1 MQTAVGRFAGL
12 LFVAINVCIP
22 VSAGSNAL
30 EMTQE
35 KAGFESCGSSED
47 FVECMNQMKLQKDPE
62 LRLREKMRDLS
73 FKISSIISLPESE
86 SDRDEIR
93 DLLSGLLLFSNSNS
107 LASSSA
113 RIAQELYVVA
123 IESWLNA
130 KPYSWGQIYGY
141 LYKCGKVVRS
151 GIDLFNSS
159 VGSNVIEYKIIKKA
173 PIWGMEYCDIQVV
186 EYYEKEKLRFIS
198 GVLREGSIHPS
209 RLKEWSERRDRIMEE
224 LIRSNWEKHLDENPL
239 LRVWAR
245 ANPKAAMKRSEEFNK
260 KRPLGDVSQ
269 PPTYIQ
275 SSEYLSKVMQLVDF
289 SDAH

>member
-141 LYKCGKVVRS
+141 LYKCGKVV
-151 GIDLFNSS
+151 G
-159 VGSNVIEYKIIKKA
+159 
-173 PIWGMEYCDIQVV
+173 V
-186 EYYEKEKLRFIS
+186 E
-198 GVLREGSIHPS
+198 
-209 RLKEWSERRDRIMEE
+209 
-224 LIRSNWEKHLDENPL
+224 
-239 LRVWAR
+239 
-245 ANPKAAMKRSEEFNK
+245 
-260 KRPLGDVSQ
+260 
-269 PPTYIQ
+269 
-275 SSEYLSKVMQLVDF
+275 
-289 SDAH
+289 